1 MVVDFGGEGAK
12 YNLSYQ
18 MQPTKELGPT
28 SGRYTFDVHASTG
41 YLSDV
46 GTSSAIC

>member
-12 YNLSYQ
+12 YNLSHQ

-28 SGRYTFDVHASTG
+28 SGRYTFDVHAINWIF
-41 YLSDV
+41 V
-46 GTSSAIC
+46 RRRHK